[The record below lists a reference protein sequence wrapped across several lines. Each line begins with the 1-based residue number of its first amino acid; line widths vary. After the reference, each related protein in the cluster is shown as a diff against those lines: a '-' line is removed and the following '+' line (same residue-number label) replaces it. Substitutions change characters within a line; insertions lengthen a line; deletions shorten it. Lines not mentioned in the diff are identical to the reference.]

1 MNNMPRRIN
10 QRKREKKNL
19 NACYIIP
26 PLVIRVA
33 TRCDNNRMAWRCH
46 DNACTSVDDGKSRIR
61 VVSSRQDSLCRFET
75 RAARRWQPFSLFLP
89 PLIPS
94 WGEGRGSQRG
104 GMVGDRAIYR
114 LPLIED
120 DDLTRSYNRLGIAIN
135 DLFCSVGTVYVT
147 STTARLKRGEGVGK
161 SILCENRHVPH
172 RAPWLFPWRVASL
185 AKVIRTIVVFSISF
199 LFLIALLEYRKGKR
213 KRERD
218 VCCKGNVYVDVDGNE
233 YLGLISFSS
242 DRRGGLN
249 FIREYM
255 IEESGSMRG
264 VNRMLCRWK
273 CRCGEVWKFLLEMR
287 VIKMRIGRR
296 NGKM

>member
-1 MNNMPRRIN
+1 MTLATLLPLPPSIN
-10 QRKREKKNL
+10 
-19 NACYIIP
+19 
-26 PLVIRVA
+26 PLV
-33 TRCDNNRMAWRCH
+33 
-46 DNACTSVDDGKSRIR
+46 
-61 VVSSRQDSLCRFET
+61 
-75 RAARRWQPFSLFLP
+75 
-89 PLIPS
+89 
-94 WGEGRGSQRG
+94 RG
-104 GMVGDRAIYR
+104 GGRVGDRAIYR

-172 RAPWLFPWRVASL
+172 RTPWLFPWRVASL

-199 LFLIALLEYRKGKR
+199 LFLIALLEYRKGKK

-218 VCCKGNVYVDVDGNE
+218 VCCKGNVYVYVDGNE

-273 CRCGEVWKFLLEMR
+273 CRCGEV
-287 VIKMRIGRR
+287 
-296 NGKM
+296 